1 MLRPYPRRRLR
12 ARLDAAASR
21 SRSATREKARR
32 RWPWSPGYQKTDR
45 SSFVVASLRLMCLHT
60 MRALIVTLLALA
72 LVGSH
77 AAAAF
82 AEPAAGNGQFAQRV
96 LELTNA
102 ERQKNGLAPLVMND
116 SLTLAAQSYTEVL
129 ASGDCFA
136 HTCGPEPDFSSRIQ
150 GTGYVGWSALA
161 ENIAAGYPTA
171 GVGGCGLDGLARSP
185 TEHPHARIHRARR
198 RRGQRRWRD
207 SERTGLRSSAPARAA
222 PSLVRRRGR
231 RASRSFGSPG
241 SDPRSARRTAQP
253 TRRAPRL
260 AGAELARRA

>member
-1 MLRPYPRRRLR
+1 
-12 ARLDAAASR
+12 
-21 SRSATREKARR
+21 
-32 RWPWSPGYQKTDR
+32 
-45 SSFVVASLRLMCLHT
+45 MCLHT

-161 ENIAAGYPTA
+161 ENIAAGYPTPESVVA
-171 GVGGCGLDGLARSP
+171 GWMASPGHRQNILTPEFTELGVGVANCAGEFGTYWTEEFGAR
-185 TEHPHARIHRARR
+185 
-198 RRGQRRWRD
+198 
-207 SERTGLRSSAPARAA
+207 
-222 PSLVRRRGR
+222 
-231 RASRSFGSPG
+231 
-241 SDPRSARRTAQP
+241 
-253 TRRAPRL
+253 
-260 AGAELARRA
+260 